1 MLRLFRGRAFR
12 CGWNPQWTLV
22 HNGQPNLQTD
32 DDDNDTSKQ
41 HQHRRRHEDDVTR
54 GGGGARFSLL
64 SRGRNDVIASRRLDA
79 TPFVLS
85 LERVHMAPHLLF
97 HAPEV
102 TVSFMCVT

>member
-12 CGWNPQWTLV
+12 CGWSPQWTLV
-22 HNGQPNLQTD
+22 HNGQPILQLD
-32 DDDNDTSKQ
+32 DHDNDTSKQ
-41 HQHRRRHEDDVTR
+41 HQQRRRHEDDVTR